1 MNTKILRNFGEQ
13 VRKKRRQ
20 AGLSQEELAEKLN
33 IHRTY
38 MSFIERG
45 LRNPS
50 LIMIFKI
57 SRALKIDLQNL
68 FDFDKLK

>member
-1 MNTKILRNFGEQ
+1 MNTKILENFGYQ
-13 VRKKRRQ
+13 VRKRRRQ

-33 IHRTY
+33 VHRTY

-45 LRNPS
+45 QRNPS

-57 SRALKIDLQNL
+57 SRALKIKLPIL
-68 FDFDKLK
+68 FDFDN

>member
-1 MNTKILRNFGEQ
+1 MNTKILQNFGEQ
-13 VRKKRRQ
+13 VRKKRRL

-45 LRNPS
+45 QRNPS
-50 LIMIFKI
+50 LLMIFKI
-57 SRALKIDLQNL
+57 SRALKLKMPIL
-68 FDFDKLK
+68 FDFDK

>member
-1 MNTKILRNFGEQ
+1 M
-13 VRKKRRQ
+13 
-20 AGLSQEELAEKLN
+20 SQEELAHKSG

-50 LIMIFKI
+50 LLIIFKI
-57 SRALKIDLQNL
+57 SRVLKIKLPDLFE
-68 FDFDKLK
+68 FDR

>member
-1 MNTKILRNFGEQ
+1 MNTKILKRFGEQ
-13 VRKKRRQ
+13 VKKKRRL
-20 AGLSQEELAEKLN
+20 AGYSQEQFAEKLG

-45 LRNPS
+45 MRNPS

-57 SRALKIDLQNL
+57 SRALKLKLPEI
-68 FDFDKLK
+68 FDFDN

>member
-1 MNTKILRNFGEQ
+1 MNTKILQNFGEQ
-13 VRKKRRQ
+13 VRKKRRL

-45 LRNPS
+45 QRNPS
-50 LIMIFKI
+50 LLMIFKI
-57 SRALKIDLQNL
+57 SRALKLKMPML
-68 FDFDKLK
+68 FDFDK